1 MACQKYWKKSSE
13 RTQLLECLE
22 NNNLLNESQ
31 CAYRYTSS
39 TEQALVNVAEQIYK
53 SIDKSEFSL
62 LVLLDRSKAFD
73 SANHDFLLNKLVQI
87 NIGSTS
93 NLYGVPQGLVQSSL
107 TFLSMT
113 FLKLVHYQKLP
124 LAQPFMQTMFNSFSV
139 AHLIISSS

>member
-1 MACQKYWKKSSE
+1 MACQNYWKKSSE

-31 CAYRYTSS
+31 CAYRYNSS

-93 NLYGVPQGLVQSSL
+93 NLYGVPQVSILGTIV
-107 TFLSMT
+107 
-113 FLKLVHYQKLP
+113 
-124 LAQPFMQTMFNSFSV
+124 FNIF
-139 AHLIISSS
+139 INDIPKIN